1 MSLNSHSS
9 VFAILMVL
17 IMSAPSAMA
26 RKVDDNATSSDKI
39 RVCLMNTDLFPLWR
53 RPGEETRKRAG
64 INIDLMRHLA
74 MSLALEIQ
82 WVRAPFARCLHLTQ
96 IGEVDVMNVASYR
109 AEREQYGHFPKT
121 NQAVD
126 PMRRFKFDRYLAFVK
141 ADSAITYDGDSFDN
155 LPELPI
161 AVEIK
166 ASIIPRLRKKGLRVI
181 ELPNVGNMFKLLEK
195 GRVSAVVVNQF
206 NGLKYANDNIRALQ
220 PAIVEKPYYLVIS
233 KQFYSKHPAIAEAIW
248 QASAELQNGVY
259 QQTMQYYTA
268 YSSWDDIRD
277 DH

>member
-1 MSLNSHSS
+1 
-9 VFAILMVL
+9 
-17 IMSAPSAMA
+17 MA
-26 RKVDDNATSSDKI
+26 RTFDDNAENSETIK
-39 RVCLMNTDLFPLWR
+39 VCLMNTDLFPLWR

-64 INIDLMRHLA
+64 INIDLMRQLA
-74 MSLALEIQ
+74 TSLTLKIQ

-109 AEREQYGHFPKT
+109 AEREQYGLFPKT
-121 NQAVD
+121 NGVVD
-126 PMRRFKFDRYLAFVK
+126 PLRRFKFDRYLAFVK
-141 ADSAITYDGDSFDN
+141 NDSAITYDGNSFNN
-155 LPELPI
+155 LSELPI

-166 ASIIPRLRKKGLRVI
+166 ASIIPLLRKKGLRVI

-233 KQFYSKHPAIAEAIW
+233 KQYYSEHPATAEAIW
-248 QASAELQNGVY
+248 QTSAELQNGAY

-268 YSSWDDIRD
+268 YSSWDNLRD
-277 DH
+277 NN